1 MKRKVLF
8 CVAWVIALA
17 YVVTMSVLDVRRP
30 V

>member
-17 YVVTMSVLDVRRP
+17 YVTTMSALDIRRSM
-30 V
+30 